1 MEKKVNWMVEIAMKS
16 DLWRKNTSSP
26 KEDRYLI
33 SSHNPDGITK
43 EDLEQLAEWAR
54 NQIPSNRIEEKDDN
68 DE

>member
-16 DLWRKNTSSP
+16 DLWRKNASSP
-26 KEDRYLI
+26 NQDRYLM
-33 SSHNPDGITK
+33 SNQSQITK

-54 NQIPSNRIEEKDDN
+54 NQIPANRIEEKDDN

>member
-16 DLWRKNTSSP
+16 DLWRKNASSP
-26 KEDRYLI
+26 NQDRYLM
-33 SSHNPDGITK
+33 SNLSQITK

-54 NQIPSNRIEEKDDN
+54 NQIPANRIEEKDDN